1 MNLMKAKSEILPEA
15 EHRLRRLSPE
25 RLIVANDFLAYLE
38 DRESADATRELLNL
52 PGFEEAFRDA
62 SQQTDRGEVTNFS
75 NIRRDV

>member
-1 MNLMKAKSEILPEA
+1 MKTKSEILPEA

-62 SQQTDRGEVTNFS
+62 SEQVEKGEMTNFN